1 MLSLAEAQATLWQQA
16 MPVIQSHFLPLDKA
30 LGAIAARPVMASLAV
45 PPADNSAMDGY
56 ALRLAEACAPLP
68 VCGRIAAGVA
78 PAPLAPG
85 CAARIFTG
93 GEIPRSADT
102 VVMQEKVRVDGTQ
115 IWI

>member
-16 MPVIQSHFLPLDKA
+16 VPVAQSHFLPLDQA

-78 PAPLAPG
+78 LRPWHP
-85 CAARIFTG
+85 AARRGFSPVGKFPVAPIRWLCRR
-93 GEIPRSADT
+93 IPKSSPMA
-102 VVMQEKVRVDGTQ
+102 VCA
-115 IWI
+115 